1 MAGRSLA
8 DSDALDPDEE
18 SVPAMP
24 PVRLLPE
31 DELARLAM
39 ESPTFDAAVRLAR
52 WIAPRR
58 PVTGD
63 GVLELGEARRAVREL
78 ELLPEDEREAVLGGL
93 SSADELEELDLPWSI
108 AEELGL
114 IDIDDDTAEP
124 GGTLATVDTAPPE
137 ELLELWWEAA
147 EVAVADACLAT
158 SEMLRAADGPQ
169 GAGGPSAGGS
179 PAGGSPFPPG
189 SPFDAAFT
197 GDDEAEYGDDVYELD
212 AELLYPALENLYLI
226 SALERDPG
234 GGEPGATGGDGQVP
248 LPVLAASL
256 VVPDEMDAPPDEALE
271 EVSSLMMQLDEI
283 LQLVAGTGIVEYQ
296 PVDPA
301 LVEDDGEDEDAPLP
315 EGFADSLD
323 DDVSRYGMVR
333 LTPLGVY
340 GVRRRLLA
348 AGVAAPAIGE
358 LAEAG
363 AGELLDAMAVY
374 PDGAGRAEAQGW
386 LERREPVAAAR
397 ELLGACRGDDPG
409 APLRRLYCQQA
420 LAMLG
425 PEIEPAL
432 REVLDDRHLG
442 GLARVR
448 LVEHGVSEVPEP
460 SEEMIFW
467 LTVDTLAAQLAEDD
481 EELLEELVRGIPV
494 REEPETFFSAAWQV
508 DHPATAEVLDALGR
522 LHPDKTVAKEARK
535 AAFKA
540 RSRPGTAE

>member
-8 DSDALDPDEE
+8 DSDILDPDEE
-18 SVPAMP
+18 PVPAMP

-31 DELARLAM
+31 EELARLAM
-39 ESPTFDAAVRLAR
+39 DSPTFDTAVRLAR

-58 PVTGD
+58 PVTPE
-63 GVLELGEARRAVREL
+63 GVLELGDARRAAREL
-78 ELLPEDEREAVLGGL
+78 ELLPEAERESVLSRL
-93 SSADELEELDLPWSI
+93 SSADELEELDVPWSI

-114 IDIDDDTAEP
+114 IDIDEDTAEP
-124 GGTLATVDTAPPE
+124 GGALASVDGASAE

-147 EVAVADACLAT
+147 EVAVADACLTT
-158 SEMLRAADGPQ
+158 SEALLVA
-169 GAGGPSAGGS
+169 AGGAEEAAEKPELGEAG
-179 PAGGSPFPPG
+179 
-189 SPFDAAFT
+189 
-197 GDDEAEYGDDVYELD
+197 YEFD

-226 SALERDPG
+226 SALERDSG
-234 GGEPGATGGDGQVP
+234 GSGRDGLVP

-256 VVPDEMDAPPDEALE
+256 VVPDEMDSPPDEALE
-271 EVSSLMMQLDEI
+271 EVSSLMMQLDSV
-283 LQLVAGTGIVEYQ
+283 LQMVAGTGIVEYQ

-301 LVEDDGEDEDAPLP
+301 LVEDDDEDGPLP
-315 EGFADSLD
+315 EELD
-323 DDVSRYGMVR
+323 DEDVSRYGMVR

-348 AGVAAPAIGE
+348 SGVTAPAIGE

-363 AGELLDAMAVY
+363 AGQLLDAMALY
-374 PDGAGRAEAQGW
+374 PDDAARTEAQGW
-386 LERREPVAAAR
+386 LERREPVEAAR
-397 ELLGACRGDDPG
+397 ELLRACRGDDPR

-420 LAMLG
+420 LAVLG
-425 PEIEPAL
+425 PEIDVAL

-448 LVEHGVSEVPEP
+448 LVEHGAMGVPEP

-467 LTVDTLAAQLAEDD
+467 LTVDTLAAQLADDD

-494 REEPETFFSAAWQV
+494 RDEPESFFSAAWQV
-508 DHPATAEVLDALGR
+508 DHPSTAEVLEALGR

-540 RSRPGTAE
+540 RSRPGA